1 MEDAH
6 RCADFSITCS
16 SDQDSAQ
23 GTGQVILDYCSRDF
37 LFSLGLWASGFGLP
51 RIKLQEMKQLAIS
64 GHLHSD
70 RFPVL
75 RSSGTLRSGFYQIP
89 EGTGL
94 PLRPLSR
101 ASFPCIPTSPS
112 SPPARSRGAF
122 PYSSA
127 LPRRDRDTNSSE
139 SRSES

>member
-16 SDQDSAQ
+16 SDQGSAQ
-23 GTGQVILDYCSRDF
+23 VTGQVILDYCSRDF
-37 LFSLGLWASGFGLP
+37 FFLPRALGQWLGLP
-51 RIKLQEMKQLAIS
+51 RIKLEEMRQLAIS

-70 RFPVL
+70 RFQVL

-94 PLRPLSR
+94 PLRPLSG

-122 PYSSA
+122 PHSSA

-139 SRSES
+139 SHSES